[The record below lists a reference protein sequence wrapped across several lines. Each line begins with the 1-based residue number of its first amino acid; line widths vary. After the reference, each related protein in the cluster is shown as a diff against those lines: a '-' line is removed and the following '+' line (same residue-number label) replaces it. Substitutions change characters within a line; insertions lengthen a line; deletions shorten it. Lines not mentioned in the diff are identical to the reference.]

1 MSGHPEIRE
10 RIENARLDAG
20 SAGGQDAVPDAS
32 GDSAAPSYASPDSF
46 SARWRTAPKAG
57 KSPRNFSGG
66 RGISKVVARVKTQL
80 RRYRLYGN
88 SAPKQEGLKGFV
100 I

>member
-20 SAGGQDAVPDAS
+20 SAGGQD
-32 GDSAAPSYASPDSF
+32 
-46 SARWRTAPKAG
+46 APKAG